1 MYKEYSDDQLYTQ
14 LSYLDYLLDCQKMKQ
29 VLTDWL
35 LDHSP
40 YIFIISQDEVLQRK
54 LVAYRNCDAETKYAD
69 IQKIVNQKYMKH
81 NGFSSVS
88 LAKLFEGLGPMNKTP
103 AQG

>member
-1 MYKEYSDDQLYTQ
+1 MEPGAGGALGNGVFS
-14 LSYLDYLLDCQKMKQ
+14 
-29 VLTDWL
+29 LTDASHPVKISQDNRGGL
-35 LDHSP
+35 IL
-40 YIFIISQDEVLQRK
+40 IISQDEVLQRK

-69 IQKIVNQKYMKH
+69 IKKIVNQKYMKH

-88 LAKLFEGLGPMNKTP
+88 LAKLFEGLGPLNKTP